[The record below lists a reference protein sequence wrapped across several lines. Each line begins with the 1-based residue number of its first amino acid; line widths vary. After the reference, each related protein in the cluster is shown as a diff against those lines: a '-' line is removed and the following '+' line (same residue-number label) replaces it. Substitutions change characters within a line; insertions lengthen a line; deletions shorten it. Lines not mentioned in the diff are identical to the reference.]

1 MGNKNLKICSPTAS
15 QRILNIISKYTVTRI
30 YQKYGVWSCVWADP
44 SACLTSRS
52 GHGTLIV
59 AEQQTE
65 GSK

>member
-1 MGNKNLKICSPTAS
+1 MGLGAVS
-15 QRILNIISKYTVTRI
+15 
-30 YQKYGVWSCVWADP
+30 GADP

-65 GSK
+65 GSQ